1 MTPPADTPPT
11 ESPKKARRR
20 YGAGR
25 MTMDLDM
32 ERPSAEAEKKRQ
44 KREFLF
50 IALLIVTVGLISYAI
65 SKTSNYGAN
74 FPISNTLMMFILIN
88 INMMLLL
95 TLIILVFRN
104 LTKLYFDRRKK
115 AMGSKLRVKLVI
127 AFITLTLVPSVVLFY
142 FSMQFISTSI
152 AYWFNAPVEQAL
164 ENSLSIGRELY
175 NHIEKNNTFF
185 LERITYQLDKKYLA
199 ATKKGSLSNYIVVSQ
214 RAFNID
220 AIEVYGK
227 NTERLTFSIS
237 SDTAPATLNPI
248 AAGELQKSAQ
258 SKGVHTVIEES
269 GGRELIRSIATVPFG
284 AERQDARAYVVITIR
299 VSRELVENISSVTRG
314 FEEYQQIKLMKKPIR
329 TTYFIALS
337 IVALL
342 VLFCAIWFAFY
353 LARSI
358 TIPIMELAKGT
369 RRVAEGD
376 LSFHI
381 DVVSND
387 EIGSLVV
394 DFNKMTRDLGISRE
408 QLALSA
414 RMLKE
419 QNLEIEEQRQYMEI
433 VLQSVSAGVISLDP
447 SGHVATINKSAE
459 RMLQVKSKH
468 VIRHHYTELLGGQ
481 ENQTAKEISEKLEN
495 SGNGI
500 NFPVSLAVNGKPR
513 SFNVHST
520 TLRDDNGNPMGL
532 VIVFDDMTEL
542 EKIQRLAAWREVARR
557 IAHEVKNPLT
567 PIALSAERLKRRY
580 SKVVAEPV
588 FDECTRTIIEHVDL
602 IRNLVNSFASFARF
616 PTANPEPC
624 ELPPIVEDC
633 LVLYR
638 EGLPDIEFTVQFVN
652 DIPLLNLDRQLI
664 KQALI
669 NLIENAVAAV
679 RGRGRIALSLSYNS
693 LKQVVTLEVADSG
706 TGIPDPVKARL
717 FEPYFSTKKSGTG
730 LGLAI
735 VNSIVS
741 DHNAEIRV
749 LDNDPSGTRFV
760 IEFPVQAPA

>member
-1 MTPPADTPPT
+1 MVL
-11 ESPKKARRR
+11 
-20 YGAGR
+20 R
-25 MTMDLDM
+25 MQ
-32 ERPSAEAEKKRQ
+32 RPSAEEEKKRQ
-44 KREFLF
+44 KREFGI
-50 IALLIVTVGLISYAI
+50 IAILILLVALISYAT
-65 SKTSNYGAN
+65 SKASNFGAN

-88 INMMLLL
+88 INMMTLLA
-95 TLIILVFRN
+95 LIMLVFRN
-104 LTKLYFDRRKK
+104 LAKLYFDRRKK
-115 AMGSKLRVKLVI
+115 AMGSKLRVKLVV
-127 AFITLTLVPSVVLFY
+127 AFITLTLVPTVVLFY
-142 FSMQFISTSI
+142 FSMQFISNSI

-164 ENSLSIGRELY
+164 ENSLSIGRAY
-175 NHIEKNNTFF
+175 YTQIEENNDFF
-185 LERITYQLDKKYLA
+185 LERIAYQLDKKYLES
-199 ATKKGSLSNYIVVSQ
+199 KKKNSLSNYVVVSQ
-214 RAFNID
+214 RSFNLH

-227 NTERLTFSIS
+227 NTERLTFSLS
-237 SDTAPATLNPI
+237 SEIGPIFLKPVPA
-248 AAGELQKSAQ
+248 GQLQRAIKPD
-258 SKGVHTVIEES
+258 GGIFTFTETS
-269 GGRELIRSIATVPFG
+269 GGRELIRSIASVPYG
-284 AERQDARAYVVITIR
+284 APREKVKAYAVITIQ
-299 VSRELVENISSVTRG
+299 VPRELVADISSVKRG

-337 IVALL
+337 IVAIL

-358 TIPIMELAKGT
+358 TIPIMELAEGT

-387 EIGSLVV
+387 EIGTLVV
-394 DFNKMTRDLGISRE
+394 DFNKMTRDLSISRE
-408 QLALSA
+408 QLGLSA
-414 RMLKE
+414 RMLRE

-447 SGHVATINKSAE
+447 TGHVATINKSAE

-468 VIRHHYTELLGGQ
+468 VVRRHYSELLVEQ
-481 ENQTAKEISEKLEN
+481 DAATAKEVSEKLEN

-500 NFPVSLAVNGKPR
+500 NFPLALSVGSKPR

-520 TLRDDNGNPMGL
+520 TLKDDNNSPIGL

-616 PTANPEPC
+616 PTANPEPSN
-624 ELPPIVEDC
+624 LPPIVEDTM
-633 LVLYR
+633 VLYR
-638 EGLPDIEFTVQFVN
+638 EGHADIEFTATIVN

-669 NLIENAVAAV
+669 NLMENAVAAI
-679 RGRGRIALSLSYNS
+679 RGKGRIDVSLAHNS
-693 LKQVVTLEVADSG
+693 NRQVVTLEVADTG
-706 TGIPDPVKARL
+706 TGIPDAVKSRL

-760 IEFPVQAPA
+760 IEFPVQSA

>member
-1 MTPPADTPPT
+1 
-11 ESPKKARRR
+11 
-20 YGAGR
+20 
-25 MTMDLDM
+25 MDLHL

-44 KREFLF
+44 RREFSI
-50 IALLIVTVGLISYAI
+50 IAFLIVTVGVISYVI
-65 SKTSNYGAN
+65 SRSSNYGSD
-74 FPISNTLMMFILIN
+74 FPVSSTLMMFILIN
-88 INMMLLL
+88 INMLLLL

-104 LTKLYFDRRKK
+104 LAKLFFDRRKK

-127 AFITLTLVPSVVLFY
+127 AFITLTIVPSGVLFY
-142 FSMQFISTSI
+142 FSMQFISNSI

-164 ENSLSIGRELY
+164 ENSLAIGQELY
-175 NHIEKNNTFF
+175 THIDRNNAFY
-185 LERITYQLDKKYLA
+185 LERICYQVDKRYLDA
-199 ATKKGSLSNYIVVSQ
+199 DNTEALSNYIEVSQ
-214 RAFNID
+214 RSFNLE

-227 NTERLTFSIS
+227 NTERLTVAIS
-237 SDTAPATLNPI
+237 PEDSPSHLKLIAP
-248 AAGELQKSAQ
+248 GELQKAAEAQ
-258 SKGVHTVIEES
+258 GVHTTIEES
-269 GGRELIRSIATVPFG
+269 PGHELIRSIATVPFG
-284 AERQDARAYVVITIR
+284 ANRMDARGYVVITVR
-299 VSRELVENISSVTRG
+299 VSRDLVEDIASVTRG
-314 FEEYQQIKLMKKPIR
+314 FEEYQQIKLMKNPIR

-358 TIPIMELAKGT
+358 TIPILELAEGT

-387 EIGSLVV
+387 EIGNLVS

-414 RMLKE
+414 RMLRE
-419 QNLEIEEQRQYMEI
+419 QNMEIEEQRQYMEI

-459 RMLQVKSKH
+459 RMLQIKSKH
-468 VIRHHYTELLGGQ
+468 VLRRHYTDLLVGQ
-481 ENQTAKEISEKLEN
+481 SSEIAKDVSEKLEH

-500 NFPVSLAVNGKPR
+500 NFPVSLEIKGKPR

-520 TLRDDNGNPMGL
+520 TLRDDNGNAMGL

-602 IRNLVNSFASFARF
+602 IRNLVNSFATFARF
-616 PTANPEPC
+616 PTANPEPHY
-624 ELPPIVEDC
+624 LPPIVEDC

-638 EGLPDIEFTVQFVN
+638 EGLPDIEFTVQLVN

-669 NLIENAVAAV
+669 NLLENAVAAV
-679 RGRGRIALSLSYNS
+679 RGRGRIALSIAYDSD
-693 LKQVVTLEVADSG
+693 KQVVTLEVADNG
-706 TGIPDPVKARL
+706 TGITDLVKARL

-749 LDNDPSGTRFV
+749 LDNEPRGTRFV
-760 IEFPVQAPA
+760 IEFPALAPA

>member
-1 MTPPADTPPT
+1 
-11 ESPKKARRR
+11 
-20 YGAGR
+20 
-25 MTMDLDM
+25 MDLGM
-32 ERPSAEAEKKRQ
+32 QRPSAEMERKRQ
-44 KREFLF
+44 KREFTI
-50 IALLIVTVGLISYAI
+50 IAILILLVGIVSYAI
-65 SKTSNYGAN
+65 SKASNYGTN
-74 FPISNTLMMFILIN
+74 FPISNTLLMFILIN
-88 INMMLLL
+88 INMMTLLA
-95 TLIILVFRN
+95 LIILVFRN
-104 LTKLYFDRRKK
+104 LAKLYFDRRKG
-115 AMGSKLRVKLVI
+115 AMGSKLRVKLVV
-127 AFITLTLVPSVVLFY
+127 AFITLTLVPTIVLFY

-164 ENSLSIGRELY
+164 ENSLSIGRALY
-175 NHIEKNNTFF
+175 THIEENNTFF
-185 LERITYQLDKKYLA
+185 LDRIAYQLDKRYLSS
-199 ATKKGSLSNYIVVSQ
+199 KKKNALSNYVVVSQ
-214 RAFNID
+214 RSFNIH

-227 NTERLTFSIS
+227 NTERITFSIS
-237 SDTAPATLNPI
+237 SEIGPI
-248 AAGELQKSAQ
+248 YLKPVAAGKLQKAIEPDGD
-258 SKGVHTVIEES
+258 GVYTFTEAS
-269 GGRELIRSIATVPFG
+269 GGQELIRSVATVPFG
-284 AERQDARAYVVITIR
+284 AKREKVRGYAVITIQ
-299 VSRELVENISSVTRG
+299 VSRGLVADISSVTRG

-358 TIPIMELAKGT
+358 TIPIMELAEGT

-381 DVVSND
+381 DVISND
-387 EIGSLVV
+387 EIGTLVV
-394 DFNKMTRDLGISRE
+394 DFNKMTRDLSISRE
-408 QLALSA
+408 QLGLSA
-414 RMLKE
+414 RMLRE

-459 RMLQVKSKH
+459 RMLHVKSKH
-468 VIRHHYTELLGGQ
+468 VIRRHYSELLVGQ
-481 ENQTAKEISEKLEN
+481 ESTSAKEISEKLEN

-500 NFPVSLAVNGKPR
+500 NFPMALTIGGKPR

-520 TLRDDNGNPMGL
+520 TLKDDNHNPIGL

-580 SKVVAEPV
+580 SRVVAEPV

-616 PTANPEPC
+616 PSANPELSD
-624 ELPPIVEDC
+624 LPPIVEDT
-633 LVLYR
+633 LILYR
-638 EGLPDIEFTVQFVN
+638 EGHPDIEFTATFVN

-669 NLIENAVAAV
+669 NLMENAVAAI
-679 RGRGRIALSLSYNS
+679 RGKGRITVSLSHNTRR
-693 LKQVVTLEVADSG
+693 KVVTLEVADTG
-706 TGIPDPVKARL
+706 IGIPDAVKSRL

-741 DHNAEIRV
+741 DHNAEIKV
-749 LDNDPSGTRFV
+749 LDNDPTGTRFV
-760 IEFPVQAPA
+760 IEFPAQTA

>member
-1 MTPPADTPPT
+1 MNRPIDKSPT
-11 ESPKKARRR
+11 EAKKQPNGHARHSPAQ
-20 YGAGR
+20 
-25 MTMDLDM
+25 MIMDLHL

-44 KREFLF
+44 KREFF
-50 IALLIVTVGLISYAI
+50 IIVLLIMTLGVISYAI
-65 SKTSNYGAN
+65 SKTSNYGAD
-74 FPISNTLMMFILIN
+74 FPISNTLLMFILIN

-95 TLIILVFRN
+95 ALIILVFRN

-142 FSMQFISTSI
+142 FAMQFISGSI

-175 NHIEKNNTFF
+175 NHIEKNNAFF
-185 LERITYQLDKKYLA
+185 LDRIAYQLDKKYLSSS
-199 ATKKGSLSNYIVVSQ
+199 KKKALSNYIVVSQ
-214 RAFNID
+214 RAFNLD

-237 SDTAPATLNPI
+237 SETTLHPI

-284 AERQDARAYVVITIR
+284 AKRQDARAYVVITIR
-299 VSRELVENISSVTRG
+299 VSKDLVADISSVTRG

-414 RMLKE
+414 RMLRE

-459 RMLQVKSKH
+459 RMLQVKNKH

-481 ENQTAKEISEKLEN
+481 ENQTAKDISEKLEN

-500 NFPVSLAVNGKPR
+500 NFPISLTVNGKPR

-520 TLRDDNGNPMGL
+520 TLRDDDGNPMGL

-616 PTANPEPC
+616 PTANPVPC

-669 NLIENAVAAV
+669 NLLENAVAAV
-679 RGRGRIALSLSYNS
+679 RGRGRIALSGSYNS
-693 LKQVVTLEVADSG
+693 LKQVVILEVADSG

-735 VNSIVS
+735 VNSIIS
-741 DHNAEIRV
+741 EHNAEIRV
-749 LDNDPSGTRFV
+749 LDNEPSGTRFI

>member
-1 MTPPADTPPT
+1 
-11 ESPKKARRR
+11 
-20 YGAGR
+20 
-25 MTMDLDM
+25 MDLQL

-44 KREFLF
+44 KREFFF
-50 IALLIVTVGLISYAI
+50 ITALIVTVAIISYAI
-65 SKTSNYGAN
+65 SKTSNYGAD
-74 FPISNTLMMFILIN
+74 FPISNTVLMFILIN

-127 AFITLTLVPSVVLFY
+127 AFITLTLVPTVVLFY

-175 NHIEKNNTFF
+175 NHIEKNNAFF
-185 LERITYQLDKKYLA
+185 LDRIAYQLDKKYLDSP
-199 ATKKGSLSNYIVVSQ
+199 KKSALSNYIVVSQ
-214 RAFNID
+214 RVFHLD
-220 AIEVYGK
+220 SIEVYNK
-227 NTERLTFSIS
+227 NTERITFSIFA
-237 SDTAPATLNPI
+237 DTSPSYLTLITPG
-248 AAGELQKSAQ
+248 ALQKTAKSE
-258 SKGVHTVIEES
+258 GVHTVIQENN
-269 GGRELIRSIATVPFG
+269 GRELIRSIATVPFG
-284 AERQDARAYVVITIR
+284 ASRQETRAYVVITTQ
-299 VSRELVENISSVTRG
+299 VSKALVENISSVTRG

-358 TIPIMELAKGT
+358 TIPIMELAEGT

-381 DVVSND
+381 NVISND

-408 QLALSA
+408 QLSLSA
-414 RMLKE
+414 RLLKE

-459 RMLQVKSKH
+459 RMLQVESGH
-468 VIRHHYTELLGGQ
+468 VVRHHYTELLGGQ
-481 ENQTAKEISEKLEN
+481 DHETAKSVSEKLEN

-500 NFPVSLAVNGKPR
+500 NFPISLEVNGKPR

-520 TLRDDNGNPMGL
+520 TLRDDDANPVGV

-580 SKVVAEPV
+580 SKVVAEPI
-588 FDECTRTIIEHVDL
+588 FDECTRTIIEHVEL

-616 PTANPEPC
+616 PTANPIPDN
-624 ELPPIVEDC
+624 LSSIVEDC

-638 EGLPDIEFTVQFVN
+638 EGLPDIEFTVQLVN
-652 DIPLLNLDRQLI
+652 DIPLLNLDRQLM

-669 NLIENAVAAV
+669 NLLENAVAAV
-679 RGRGRIALSLSYNS
+679 RGKGRIAISLSYNS
-693 LKQVVTLEVADSG
+693 LKQVVTLEVADTG

-735 VNSIVS
+735 VNSIIS

-749 LDNDPSGTRFV
+749 LDNEPTGTRFV
-760 IEFPVQAPA
+760 IEFPVQASA